1 MSKQLVISLIGAALL
16 ASGAS
21 TAHAQTAKKTA
32 DFTVRSE
39 SSTMTCSQG
48 TKSLKWGAGKGRW
61 GVSLNVDQRGE
72 RDTQLNDVQAGAYF
86 RVTPSLRVG
95 GAVALGE
102 KELPAYKKTEP
113 QDSAPRVRLETAFK
127 F

>member
-16 ASGAS
+16 VSGAS
-21 TAHAQTAKKTA
+21 TAHAQTAKKTT

-39 SSTMTCSQG
+39 SSTIMSSQG

-102 KELPAYKKTEP
+102 KEVPAYKKTEP